1 VAVGPC
7 EKPPGDATIR
17 RLLLFCTANPAPCA
31 ERLDLAAMRPTKGFS
46 RQDNT
51 GYLFILPFYLFFAVF
66 IVLPILMNLA
76 LSFTRFNLQQM
87 RFIGLQNYLILF
99 EDEFFVQ
106 SLVNTGLYTFFTLA
120 LTMPISLFLAIL
132 LNRRLVGTPVFRTAA
147 FVPHVVSMVAASM
160 IWFWMYEPAYGI
172 INRFLAV
179 LGIPG
184 QLWLHDERLA
194 LASIIIMSIWKYTG
208 YYMVIYLAGLQTIP
222 SYLYEATAIDG
233 ATEWQKIWYV
243 TIPMLRPVTFFLF
256 VTGVINNF
264 NVFEQ
269 VNILTQ
275 GGPMNAT
282 TTVVHQIYIRAFRDF
297 LMGYA
302 AAQAIFVLIVVA
314 ILTMMFFKYGSQEQD
329 VEVA

>member
-1 VAVGPC
+1 
-7 EKPPGDATIR
+7 
-17 RLLLFCTANPAPCA
+17 
-31 ERLDLAAMRPTKGFS
+31 
-46 RQDNT
+46 
-51 GYLFILPFYLFFAVF
+51 
-66 IVLPILMNLA
+66 MNLA
-76 LSFTRFNLQQM
+76 LSFTRFNLKEVK
-87 RFIGLQNYLILF
+87 FIGLQNYLNLF
-99 EDEFFVQ
+99 EDEFFVR
-106 SLVNTGLYTFFTLA
+106 SLINTGLYTFFTLA
-120 LTMPISLFLAIL
+120 FTMLISLFLAIL
-132 LNRRLVGTPVFRTAA
+132 LNRGLTGTPLFRTSS

-160 IWFWMYEPAYGI
+160 IWYWMYEPAYGI

-179 LGIPG
+179 LGISG
-184 QLWLHDERLA
+184 KLWLHDEKLA
-194 LASIIIMSIWKYTG
+194 LASIIIMSIWKFTG

-233 ATEWQKIWYV
+233 ASEWQKIRYV

-282 TTVVHQIYIRAFRDF
+282 TTVVHQIFIRAFRDF

-302 AAQAIFVLIVVA
+302 AAQAIFVLIIVA
-314 ILTMMFFKYGSQEQD
+314 VLTLMFFKYGSQEQD

>member
-1 VAVGPC
+1 MPYLKEPERKAVRST
-7 EKPPGDATIR
+7 KKLR
-17 RLLLFCTANPAPCA
+17 RY
-31 ERLDLAAMRPTKGFS
+31 
-46 RQDNT
+46 DNT

-66 IVLPILMNLA
+66 IVTPILMNLV
-76 LSFTRFNLQQM
+76 LSFTRFNLKDM
-87 RFIGLQNYLILF
+87 KFIGLQNYLILF
-99 EDEFFVQ
+99 EDEFFVR

-120 LTMPISLFLAIL
+120 FTMPISLFLAIL
-132 LNRRLVGTPVFRTAA
+132 LNRGLKGTPLFRTSS
-147 FVPHVVSMVAASM
+147 FIPHVVSMVAASM
-160 IWFWMYEPAYGI
+160 IWYWMYEPAYGV

-179 LGIPG
+179 LGISG
-184 QLWLHDERLA
+184 KLWLHDEKLA
-194 LASIIIMSIWKYTG
+194 LASIIVMSIWKFTG

-233 ATEWQKIWYV
+233 ATEWQKIRYV

-282 TTVVHQIYIRAFRDF
+282 TTVVHQIFIRAFRDF

-314 ILTMMFFKYGSQEQD
+314 ILTLMFFKYGSQEQD
-329 VEVA
+329 VEVG